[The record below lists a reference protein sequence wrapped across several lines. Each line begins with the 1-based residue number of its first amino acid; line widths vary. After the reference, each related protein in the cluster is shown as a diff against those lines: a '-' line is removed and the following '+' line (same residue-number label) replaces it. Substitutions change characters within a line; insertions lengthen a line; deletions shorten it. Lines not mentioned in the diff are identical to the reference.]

1 MTPNDTQR
9 NGRELHIIRR
19 IQFTVKCTNFRV
31 YFTFSKILKH
41 SDFTQEE
48 SASHAQLFEH

>member
-1 MTPNDTQR
+1 MTPNDTQK